1 MTISR
6 RLFIAYLLLAFLF
19 VIYSYSQVDLNL
31 TLSKNSLY
39 LAFQEQM
46 TYLGY
51 YLRNWST
58 LIFVSLSL
66 LLFGTY
72 LLLLKRIVRHKEKI
86 VGIWWKRVLIIGF
99 VFWLAYP
106 AFSHDVFNYIFN
118 AKIAWVYQ
126 RNPHIDVAAYF
137 VHDVW
142 LRFMHNVH
150 TPAPYAYGWTALS
163 LIPGIVTISS
173 KLKLSLWTMKLF
185 IGLFWAGQLWILA
198 KIVKK
203 YFPKE
208 NWRWFLFA
216 LSPLVLIETLAVGHN
231 DVVMMF
237 LALTSYWFLLKS
249 KTFFDK
255 SFFLSLIFLG
265 LSASIKYATIV
276 LLPLWLIKVIKPKFD
291 LPTLVSFLLLAV
303 IFTRLDQLHSWY
315 LIWAFSFAVLARRRW
330 IVVLFTSLTA
340 GALLRYAP
348 YLFYGNWDPPVWM
361 LRNYIWLGIA
371 LILIVLFQRIYGFR
385 KNS

>member
-1 MTISR
+1 MEKSKL
-6 RLFIAYLLLAFLF
+6 LFIVYLILAILF
-19 VIYSYSQVDLNL
+19 TIYSYSQVDLNL

-39 LAFQEQM
+39 LSIQEQL

-58 LIFVSLSL
+58 LIFVGLSF
-66 LLFGTY
+66 LLFGIY
-72 LLLLKRIVRHKEKI
+72 FFLLKGIVKQKEKI
-86 VGIWWKRVLIIGF
+86 VGSWWKRVLIIGF

-106 AFSHDVFNYIFN
+106 VFSHDIFNYIFN
-118 AKIAWVYQ
+118 AKIVWIYQ
-126 RNPHIDVAAYF
+126 RNPHVDVAAYF

-142 LRFMHNVH
+142 LRFMHNIH
-150 TPAPYAYGWTALS
+150 TPAPYAYGWTVLS
-163 LIPGIVTISS
+163 LIPGVVTISS

-185 IGLFWAGQLWILA
+185 IGLFWAGQLWIMA
-198 KIVKK
+198 KIVNK

-216 LSPLVLIETLAVGHN
+216 LSPLVLIETLVVGHN

-237 LALTSYWFLLKS
+237 LALTGYWFLLKS
-249 KTFFDK
+249 KSFIDK
-255 SFFLSLIFLG
+255 KYVLSLLFLG
-265 LSASIKYATIV
+265 LSISIKYATIV
-276 LLPLWLIKVIKPKFD
+276 LLPLWIVKRLMPKAD
-291 LPTLVSFLLLAV
+291 LATLASFLLLGTMFA
-303 IFTRLDQLHSWY
+303 RPSQLHSWY
-315 LIWAFSFAVLARRRW
+315 LIWAFSFAVLARKRW
-330 IVVLFTSLTA
+330 VVVLFTSLTA

-361 LRNYIWLGIA
+361 LRNYIWPGIA
-371 LILIVLFQRIYGFR
+371 LVLIALFQGIYGFR